1 MRTCEWQLSSKIFF
15 SKLLD
20 SFVYLSLQH
29 LKLPHT
35 VSPTPRCGCR
45 LVWRSLRYR
54 ASGTRAAS
62 GLRGYTTQRHLQR
75 RPLTRRS
82 RRFLRRIPHLSSSSA
97 VAEQYLQGSSKH
109 CSSGV
114 GVRTI
119 AVATPP
125 HTTKKRGC
133 RFLIGTRVGVFGMW
147 GIISPP
153 RSPHPGPR
161 SRCRRCRPAGLAD
174 RLVG

>member
-29 LKLPHT
+29 LKVPRT
-35 VSPTPRCGCR
+35 VPPTPRCGCR

-54 ASGTRAAS
+54 AYGTRAAS
-62 GLRGYTTQRHLQR
+62 GLRRYAMQLCPRR
-75 RPLTRRS
+75 RPLPSRS
-82 RRFLRRIPHLSSSSA
+82 RRFQRRIPHLSSSRA
-97 VAEQYLQGSSKH
+97 AAEQYLKGSSQH

-114 GVRTI
+114 GVRAI
-119 AVATPP
+119 AGATPP
-125 HTTKKRGC
+125 RTTKKRGC

-174 RLVG
+174 RPAG